1 MNWKEYSSLEGR
13 HAVLSPSKHYWINY
27 SDEKFCESYKNE
39 LAKRE
44 GTELHELAAM
54 LIRKHQKLPSA
65 GNAGKKTL
73 NNYVNDA
80 IGFRMRVEQP
90 LAYSDNCF
98 GHADA
103 ICFNEKDK
111 FLRIHDLKTGVIPA
125 KMDQLEI
132 YMALFCL
139 DYGYLPG
146 EISAELRIY
155 QNDQIVYEI
164 PETEKIAHIIDR
176 IKREDE
182 LIEKM
187 NREMEG

>member
-1 MNWKEYSSLEGR
+1 MIWKEYSSLEGR
-13 HAVLSPSKHYWINY
+13 HALLSPSKHYWINY
-27 SDEKFCESYKNE
+27 SDERFCEVYKNE
-39 LAKRE
+39 LAKQE
-44 GTELHELAAM
+44 GTELHALAAE
-54 LIRKHQKLPSA
+54 LIKHHIKLPSA
-65 GNAGKKTL
+65 GNAGKKTF

-80 IGFRMRVEQP
+80 IGFRMRAEQI
-90 LAYSDNCF
+90 LVYSENCF
-98 GHADA
+98 GTADS
-103 ICFNEKDK
+103 ICFNEKEK

-139 DYGYLPG
+139 NYGYLPG

-164 PETEKIAHIIDR
+164 PETQKIAHIVDK
-176 IKREDE
+176 IKHDDE

-187 NREMEG
+187 NREREG